1 MPEGNPFDESPLN
14 ESCKSSDWT
23 IDSLGSLRIYDEDE
37 KWKCC
42 GVMMNLSKA
51 DKQEG
56 PLPHS
61 AEMKFDDLINF
72 RTLIFLV

>member
-23 IDSLGSLRIYDEDE
+23 IDNLGSLRIYDDDGT
-37 KWKCC
+37 WKSC
-42 GVMMNLSKA
+42 GVGMNISKA
-51 DKQEG
+51 AKKEG

-61 AEMKFDDLINF
+61 AENEI
-72 RTLIFLV
+72 